1 MSEIPH
7 IQRMIKLL
15 LNLSSGIKYTS
26 DNLINRYGISKRTFH
41 RDILTLQNA
50 GFPVEQEHGRY
61 FINKL
66 ESPLKALHELPYFS
80 EEEAWILQRAI
91 HSIDENNQLKM
102 NLVEKLYALYK
113 FGKVAEVIVRKEQSE
128 NISNLTRAI
137 NHRQVAVLHNYR
149 SANSG
154 TIENR
159 TVEPFDFT
167 HNYISVWAYDTETGT
182 NKVFKTSRIGK
193 VSLTGKPQQHISMHR
208 SLPLDVFR
216 ISSEEQI
223 PVKLRLSLR
232 AYNLLLEEY
241 PLAEKYLSRTDDNN
255 WMFEAPV
262 SGFDGV
268 GRFVMGLCDEI
279 DVLSPDAFKTYLKEK
294 IRNMNNY
301 LAE

>member
-1 MSEIPH
+1 MPEIPH

-15 LNLSSGIKYTS
+15 LDLSSGLKYTS
-26 DNLINRYGISKRTFH
+26 EHLIDRYGISKRTFH
-41 RDILTLQNA
+41 RDILTLQTV
-50 GFPVEQEHGRY
+50 GFPVEQENGRY
-61 FINKL
+61 FINKI
-66 ESPLKALHELPYFS
+66 ESPLKELHELPYFS

-113 FGKVAEVIVRKEQSE
+113 FGKVADVIVRKEQSE

-137 NHRQVAVLHNYR
+137 NHKQVVVFRDYR

-167 HNYISVWAYDTETGT
+167 HNYISVWAYDTKTRT

-193 VSLTGKPQQHISMHR
+193 VTLTGKPQQYLSMHR

-223 PVKLRLSLR
+223 QVKLRLSLR
-232 AYNLLLEEY
+232 AYNLLVEEY
-241 PLAEKYLSRTDDNN
+241 PLAEKYLSEADDNT
-255 WMFEAPV
+255 WLFEAPV

-268 GRFVMGLCDEI
+268 GRFALGLSDEI
-279 DVLSPDAFKTYLKEK
+279 EVLSPDDFKRYLKEK
-294 IRNMNNY
+294 INNMKNF
-301 LAE
+301 LE